1 MEALYRSQRRRLL
14 PTWRSI
20 LYVPANGPK
29 YIAKAPSVGADALT
43 IDLEDAVPPQEKERA
58 REMLGATL
66 AHVATGG
73 ADIIVRINRP
83 LSLAV
88 RDVEAAVCR
97 HVSALTIPKVD
108 GPSHV
113 RLLDELVSECE
124 EQQGLAPGHTSFLV
138 AIETP
143 EALESMREI
152 ASASPRVVAMMM
164 SSEDLSLECGFEPS
178 EETLLQPKQQ
188 MIFAAYAAGVR
199 PLGFLGSIAQF
210 RDIEAF
216 RAMVRRSRRFGFT
229 GSSCI
234 HPAQVAVL
242 NEEFAPSPEEI
253 ALAARI
259 VGQGDQAI
267 AEGRGTFQLD
277 GSMIDAP
284 VIERARR
291 TLTRRR
297 DG

>member
-1 MEALYRSQRRRLL
+1 MEALYQSHRKRLL

-20 LYVPANGPK
+20 LYVPANSPK
-29 YIAKAPSVGADALT
+29 FIAKAPTVGADALT
-43 IDLEDAVPPQEKERA
+43 IDLEDAVPPQEKARA

-88 RDVEAAVCR
+88 RDVEAAVSR
-97 HVSALTIPKVD
+97 HVKGLTIPKAD
-108 GPSHV
+108 GPSHI

-124 EQQGLAPGHTSFLV
+124 EKQGLPLGHTAFLV

-143 EALESMREI
+143 EAIESMREI
-152 ASASPRVVAMMM
+152 ASASPRVVAMML
-164 SSEDLSLECGFEPS
+164 SSEDLSLECGFEPG

-188 MIFAAYAAGVR
+188 MIFAACAAGVR
-199 PLGFLGSIAQF
+199 PLGFLGSIAEF
-210 RDIEAF
+210 RDLAAF
-216 RAMVRRSRRFGFT
+216 REMVRKSRRFGFT

-234 HPAQVAVL
+234 HPAQVAIL
-242 NEEFAPSPEEI
+242 NEEFAPSAQEI
-253 ALAARI
+253 ALAERI
-259 VGQGDQAI
+259 VSEGDKAI
-267 AEGRGTFQLD
+267 SEGRGTFQVN
-277 GSMIDAP
+277 GSMIDGP

-291 TLTRRR
+291 TLARRR
-297 DG
+297 